1 MPVFLAAED
10 CSIPPDSSKL
20 VGTGIAVSL
29 PSMSCYMQLQS
40 PPLSPCYSDIN
51 VQAGVIDAD
60 YRGEVKTFIPE
71 RRDEF
76 AVLTFPDH
84 EKTLW
89 TDEELLDF
97 RIEPDS
103 VDLVYYTLGKRGTC
117 DLCLLLRMQYKSRPL
132 YAEILYFDNAAD
144 ANVERAA
151 LQSSI
156 VLTYSVQDF
165 IDSVVSCY
173 EYREEYIL
181 DSDRWSEEWEV
192 EDRDF
197 IFENMLVHHAISP
210 MLGQLYRGIV
220 SSHREALWG
229 DSKRAVMPALIGRQL
244 SIHEKELWTDEELHN
259 FRVEPDSVDVV
270 YYTLGK
276 RGTCDLCL
284 LLQMQYK
291 SKPLYAEILYFD
303 NAANANVERAAHQSS
318 IALTYSVQD
327 FIDSVVACYEQ
338 REVYTPTCSVQ
349 SYINTL
355 SSNEHREAYYYD
367 WGEEWKV
374 EDRDFIFE
382 NMLVYHAIN
391 NDNTK
396 LRRSWSDNCSALNCL
411 CHQSSQLGLLCR
423 GILSGR
429 REALWGD
436 SQRAVLP

>member
-1 MPVFLAAED
+1 MACIPKSGVDVLD
-10 CSIPPDSSKL
+10 CGYIYIPGKDCCRNNI
-20 VGTGIAVSL
+20 GIKN
-29 PSMSCYMQLQS
+29 
-40 PPLSPCYSDIN
+40 DISTDDD
-51 VQAGVIDAD
+51 IDIF
-60 YRGEVKTFIPE
+60 KTFIPE

-103 VDLVYYTLGKRGTC
+103 VDL
-117 DLCLLLRMQYKSRPL
+117 
-132 YAEILYFDNAAD
+132 
-144 ANVERAA
+144 
-151 LQSSI
+151 
-156 VLTYSVQDF
+156 
-165 IDSVVSCY
+165 
-173 EYREEYIL
+173 
-181 DSDRWSEEWEV
+181 
-192 EDRDF
+192 
-197 IFENMLVHHAISP
+197 
-210 MLGQLYRGIV
+210 
-220 SSHREALWG
+220 
-229 DSKRAVMPALIGRQL
+229 
-244 SIHEKELWTDEELHN
+244 
-259 FRVEPDSVDVV
+259 V

-436 SQRAVLP
+436 SKRAVMPALIGRQLSIVNLKERRAFIADMHSQKNAWLFCYSHILQTYIETPMIYKAFVNIIPFYGVPYYENGEGNDLSNDDYELEEFIGDAAFVINVWQYLSEKYSKSYKPSVNPIIRHLHQKNLEMKKKFETTIYPNVSFLSVVVNDDDY

>member
-1 MPVFLAAED
+1 MIQYSYLYFRGKSFPFNINIKLD
-10 CSIPPDSSKL
+10 CF
-20 VGTGIAVSL
+20 T
-29 PSMSCYMQLQS
+29 
-40 PPLSPCYSDIN
+40 DIN
-51 VQAGVIDAD
+51 IFEA
-60 YRGEVKTFIPE
+60 FIPG
-71 RRDEF
+71 RRNEF
-76 AVLTFPDH
+76 AVLTFP
-84 EKTLW
+84 E
-89 TDEELLDF
+89 
-97 RIEPDS
+97 
-103 VDLVYYTLGKRGTC
+103 
-117 DLCLLLRMQYKSRPL
+117 
-132 YAEILYFDNAAD
+132 
-144 ANVERAA
+144 
-151 LQSSI
+151 
-156 VLTYSVQDF
+156 
-165 IDSVVSCY
+165 
-173 EYREEYIL
+173 
-181 DSDRWSEEWEV
+181 
-192 EDRDF
+192 
-197 IFENMLVHHAISP
+197 
-210 MLGQLYRGIV
+210 
-220 SSHREALWG
+220 
-229 DSKRAVMPALIGRQL
+229 
-244 SIHEKELWTDEELHN
+244 HEKELWTDEELHN

-436 SQRAVLP
+436 SQRAVLPVLIDRQLNILNLKERQVFLTDMRKNASITIYSPSEHIATSMIFKIFVNIIPYYGIQYYTDCNILLNFDNEDDDDLCWSFIENNNMVWKYIAEKYSKSYKPSKKKHLENYHQKLLQIKRKFEMGIYPNVSFPSVEIINSE

>member
-1 MPVFLAAED
+1 MACIPKSGVDVLD
-10 CSIPPDSSKL
+10 CGYIYIPGKDCCRNNI
-20 VGTGIAVSL
+20 GIKN
-29 PSMSCYMQLQS
+29 
-40 PPLSPCYSDIN
+40 DISTDDD
-51 VQAGVIDAD
+51 IDIF
-60 YRGEVKTFIPE
+60 KTFIPE

-197 IFENMLVHHAISP
+197 IFENMLVHHAIVWGNNNNNNTNDANAKLRRSWSGNGCAPPLKCLCRQSP

-244 SIHEKELWTDEELHN
+244 SIVNLKERRAFIADMHSQKNAWLFCYSHILQTYIETPMIYKAFVNIIPFYGVPYYENGEGNDLSNDDYELEEFIGDAAFVINVWQYLSEKYSKSYKPSVNPIIRHLHQKN
-259 FRVEPDSVDVV
+259 LEMKKKFETTIYP
-270 YYTLGK
+270 
-276 RGTCDLCL
+276 
-284 LLQMQYK
+284 
-291 SKPLYAEILYFD
+291 
-303 NAANANVERAAHQSS
+303 NVSF
-318 IALTYSVQD
+318 L
-327 FIDSVVACYEQ
+327 SVV
-338 REVYTPTCSVQ
+338 V
-349 SYINTL
+349 
-355 SSNEHREAYYYD
+355 
-367 WGEEWKV
+367 
-374 EDRDFIFE
+374 
-382 NMLVYHAIN
+382 
-391 NDNTK
+391 ND
-396 LRRSWSDNCSALNCL
+396 D
-411 CHQSSQLGLLCR
+411 
-423 GILSGR
+423 
-429 REALWGD
+429 D
-436 SQRAVLP
+436 Y